1 MRFRPFASHGTPS
14 AEDNGYDEPSHQTIS
29 IDGYEP
35 EPVIASWQ
43 QVGKYKLPLASVS
56 NQNNPG
62 LLRRDGVEGLY
73 SGPNV
78 FMPQWGAPTR
88 GAAVNQTGGMVVVP
102 MSSYTAGQTLANPI
116 TVNADQ
122 TALLASFM
130 ASQSPRYAGGLA
142 LSTAGGD

>member
-1 MRFRPFASHGTPS
+1 MRFRPLAQLGPS
-14 AEDNGYDEPSHQTIS
+14 EQDNGYDAPSMQTIS

-35 EPVIASWQ
+35 EPVIPAFW
-43 QVGKYKLPLASVS
+43 QVGKYKLPLGSVS

-62 LLRRDGVEGLY
+62 LLRRDFVGDLN
-73 SGPNV
+73 SNPNV

-88 GAAVNQTGGMVVVP
+88 GAVVNQTGGMVNVP
-102 MSSYTAGQTLANPI
+102 MSSYSAGQTQANPI

-122 TALLASFM
+122 SSLIASFLK
-130 ASQSPRYAGGLA
+130 SQSPRYAGGLA